1 MALAYQWPWDIASG
15 MTVGKVIVLA
25 GSTFCGPWL
34 LIQPAGDYVLEGMC
48 HVPTS
53 LPASFWKY
61 VVPVLVRFFYDDAV

>member
-48 HVPTS
+48 PCTHKSTCFLLEICSPCIS
-53 LPASFWKY
+53 
-61 VVPVLVRFFYDDAV
+61 